1 MNKLVLTRKVQ
12 IGPGRWCRAELQEAQ
27 AQDDSNVMA
36 GRIPRVTRWMA
47 LAIHLVG
54 LLETGRLKNHRAI
67 SRLGFV
73 TPARVSQLLSLVHLA
88 PDIQEELLC
97 LPVISQGRNPI
108 QLRHL
113 LPIARQIGWR
123 KQRASWLAWKRQSSA
138 SQ

>member
-1 MNKLVLTRKVQ
+1 MSKLVLKRKMQ
-12 IGPGRWCRAELQEAQ
+12 ISPGRWCRAELQPAQ
-27 AQDDSNVMA
+27 AQNDSDIIA
-36 GRIPRVTRWMA
+36 GRIPRITRWMA

-88 PDIQEELLC
+88 PDIQEELLG
-97 LPVISQGRNPI
+97 LPVISKGRNPI

-113 LPIARQIGWR
+113 LPVARQLDWR
-123 KQRASWLAWKRQSSA
+123 KQRAAWSAWKNCG
-138 SQ
+138 